1 MTTVRSE
8 SHSLLL
14 ENSTMLRKF
23 TNLSVAACLLLLV
36 ASVATPSPQEEN
48 QKVPKDQAEY
58 ELANKTFT
66 AVQGGDWKTALA
78 GLDEW
83 KEKYPDSAFKDDWTR
98 LYMRGYQNTG
108 QKEKAIDIAKDILKA
123 SPNDFESNF
132 LIASMAPTMGA
143 SDPSMLDA
151 GEKAAK
157 AVLANR
163 PAQASDEQWK
173 PLQLTAYQTLGWIAM
188 QKKDHLEA
196 EKQFMTVL
204 KLNPNAAQ
212 VSYWLGN
219 EVLAQGNPN
228 KNELALFS
236 FARAAVYE
244 GEGALNPQGREQ
256 VDTYLKKVYTN
267 YHGSEEGLDEIKAI
281 AKTQALPP
289 ADLKILSKD
298 VIEYEKEQASR
309 KAEPLLWN
317 YKDLREALTGSTGDR
332 TWAELN
338 GKLTPKMQL
347 YVVGSDSARPQ
358 VVSFSSTKG
367 GPVEVVVNLENRLR
381 EAPGVGTKRTIEGV
395 ASSLSKDPFKLTLTS
410 GSIQ

>member
-1 MTTVRSE
+1 
-8 SHSLLL
+8 
-14 ENSTMLRKF
+14 MLRKF

-36 ASVATPSPQEEN
+36 ASVATPSPQEN

-108 QKEKAIDIAKDILKA
+108 QKEEAIKIAQDILKA
-123 SPNDFESNF
+123 SPKDFEANF
-132 LIASMAPTMGA
+132 LIASMAPTMGG
-143 SDPSMLDA
+143 SDPAMLDA
-151 GEKAAK
+151 GAKAAQ
-157 AVLANR
+157 AVLDNR
-163 PAQASDEQWK
+163 PPQATDEQWK
-173 PLQLTAYQTLGWIAM
+173 PLQLTAYQTLGWVAM

-196 EKQFMTVL
+196 EKQFTTVL
-204 KLNPNAAQ
+204 GLNPNLAQ

-236 FARAAVYE
+236 FARASVYD
-244 GEGALNPQGREQ
+244 GEGALNAQGREQ

-267 YHGSEEGLDEIKAI
+267 YHGSEEGLDEIKTI
-281 AKTQALPP
+281 AKSRALPP
-289 ADLKILSKD
+289 ADLKIKSKE
-298 VIEYEKEQASR
+298 VVKFEEEQASR
-309 KAEPLLWN
+309 KAEPMVWV
-317 YKDLREALTGSTGDR
+317 YRDLKANLQGSEGDAI
-332 TWAELN
+332 WGELK

-358 VVSFSSTKG
+358 VVSFSPTKG
-367 GPVEVVVNLENRLR
+367 GPAEVVVNMENRLR
-381 EAPGVGTKRTIEGV
+381 AAPGVGTKRTIEGV
-395 ASSLSKDPFKLTLTS
+395 ASSMTKDPFKLTLTS

>member
-1 MTTVRSE
+1 
-8 SHSLLL
+8 
-14 ENSTMLRKF
+14 MLRKF

-66 AVQGGDWKTALA
+66 AVQGGDWKTALS

-83 KEKYPDSAFKDDWTR
+83 SEKYPDSAFKDDWTR

-108 QKEKAIDIAKDILKA
+108 QKEKAIEIAQEILKE
-123 SPNDFESNF
+123 SPNDFEANF
-132 LIASMAPTMGA
+132 LIASFAPTMGT
-143 SDPSMLDA
+143 DPAMLAA
-151 GEKAAK
+151 GEKAAQ

-163 PAQASDEQWK
+163 PAQATDEQWK
-173 PLQLTAYQTLGWIAM
+173 PLQLTAYQTLGWISM
-188 QKKDHLEA
+188 QKKDHTEA
-196 EKQFMTVL
+196 EKRFMKVL
-204 KLNPNAAQ
+204 ELNPNAAQ

-219 EVLAQGNPN
+219 EVLAQGDPN

-244 GEGALNPQGREQ
+244 GEGALNAQGREQ
-256 VDTYLKKVYTN
+256 VDAYLKKVYSN
-267 YHGSEEGLDEIKAI
+267 YHGSEEGLDDIKEM
-281 AKTQALPP
+281 AKDRVLPP
-289 ADLKILSKD
+289 AGFNIKSKE
-298 VIEYEKEQASR
+298 VMEFEKEKASR
-309 KAEPLLWN
+309 EAEPLLWK
-317 YKDLREALTGSTGDR
+317 YKDLKAALLGPGGDE
-332 TWAELN
+332 TWAELR

-358 VVSFSSTKG
+358 VVSFSPTKG
-367 GPVEVVVNLENRLR
+367 GPAEVVVNMENRLR
-381 EAPGVGTKRTIEGV
+381 AAPGVGTKRTIEGV
-395 ASSLSKDPFKLTLTS
+395 ASSLTKDPFKLTLTG

>member
-1 MTTVRSE
+1 
-8 SHSLLL
+8 
-14 ENSTMLRKF
+14 MLRKF
-23 TNLSVAACLLLLV
+23 TNLSVAASLLLLV
-36 ASVATPSPQEEN
+36 ASVATPSPQEEK

-83 KEKYPDSAFKDDWTR
+83 SEKYPDSAFKEDWTR

-108 QKEKAIDIAKDILKA
+108 QMDKAIEIAKDILKEA
-123 SPNDFESNF
+123 PTDFEANF
-132 LIASMAPTMGA
+132 LIASTTPTLGT
-143 SDPSMLDA
+143 DPATLAA

-163 PAQASDEQWK
+163 PPQATDEQWK
-173 PLQLTAYQTLGWIAM
+173 PLQLTAMQTLGWIAM
-188 QKKDHLEA
+188 QKKDHMEA
-196 EKQFMTVL
+196 EKHFMSVL
-204 KLNPNAAQ
+204 DLNPNAAQ

-244 GEGALNPQGREQ
+244 GEGALNAQGREQ

-267 YHGSEEGLDEIKAI
+267 YHGSEEGLDEIKEM
-281 AKTQALPP
+281 AKTRALPP
-289 ADLKILSKD
+289 ADLKIKSKD
-298 VIEYEKEQASR
+298 VIAFEKDAADR
-309 KAEPLLWN
+309 KANPLL
-317 YKDLREALTGSTGDR
+317 YQYLDLKDALTGPQGDS
-332 TWAELN
+332 TWAELK

-367 GPVEVVVNLENRLR
+367 GSAEVVVNLENRLR
-381 EAPGVGTKRTIEGV
+381 EAPGVGTRRVIEGV
-395 ASSLSKDPFKLTLTS
+395 ASSLTKDPFKLTLTS

>member
-1 MTTVRSE
+1 
-8 SHSLLL
+8 
-14 ENSTMLRKF
+14 MLRKF

-36 ASVATPSPQEEN
+36 ASVATPSPQEEK

-83 KEKYPDSAFKDDWTR
+83 GEKYPDSAFKEDWTR

-108 QKEKAIDIAKDILKA
+108 QMDKATEIAQDILKE
-123 SPNDFESNF
+123 SPNDFEANF
-132 LIASMAPTMGA
+132 LIASTAPTMGT
-143 SDPSMLDA
+143 DPAQLAA

-163 PAQASDEQWK
+163 PAQATDEQWK
-173 PLQLTAYQTLGWIAM
+173 PLQLTAVQTLGWIAM
-188 QKKDHLEA
+188 QRKDHQEA

-204 KLNPNAAQ
+204 GMNPNAAQ

-244 GEGALNPQGREQ
+244 GEGALNAQGRDQ

-267 YHGSEEGLDEIKAI
+267 YHGSEEGLDEIKEM
-281 AKTQALPP
+281 AKTRALPP
-289 ADLKILSKD
+289 ADLKIKSKD
-298 VIEYEKEQASR
+298 VIAFEQEEANR
-309 KAEPLLWN
+309 KANPLL
-317 YKDLREALTGSTGDR
+317 YQYLDLKDALTGAQGDA
-332 TWAELN
+332 TWADLK

-347 YVVGSDSARPQ
+347 FVVGSDSARPQ
-358 VVSFSSTKG
+358 VVSFSSKQD

-381 EAPGVGTKRTIEGV
+381 AAPGKGSKRTIEGV
-395 ASSLSKDPFKLTLTS
+395 ASSLTKDPFKLTLTS

>member
-1 MTTVRSE
+1 
-8 SHSLLL
+8 
-14 ENSTMLRKF
+14 MLRKF

-36 ASVATPSPQEEN
+36 ASVATPSPQEEK

-83 KEKYPDSAFKDDWTR
+83 GEKYPDSAFKEDWTR

-108 QKEKAIDIAKDILKA
+108 QMDKAIKIAQDILKE
-123 SPNDFESNF
+123 SPNDFEANF
-132 LIASMAPTMGA
+132 LIASTAPTMGT
-143 SDPSMLDA
+143 DPAMLAA

-163 PAQASDEQWK
+163 PPQATDEQWK
-173 PLQLTAYQTLGWIAM
+173 PLQTTALQTLGWIAM

-196 EKQFMTVL
+196 EKQFTTVL
-204 KLNPNAAQ
+204 GLNPNAAQ

-236 FARAAVYE
+236 FARAAVYD
-244 GEGALNPQGREQ
+244 GEGALNAQGREQ

-267 YHGSEEGLDEIKAI
+267 YHGSEEGLDEIKQM
-281 AKTQALPP
+281 AKTRALPP
-289 ADLKILSKD
+289 ADLKIKSKD
-298 VIEYEKEQASR
+298 VIAFEKEAADR
-309 KAEPLLWN
+309 KANPLL
-317 YKDLREALTGSTGDR
+317 YQFLDLKEALTGPQGDA
-332 TWAELN
+332 TWAELQ

-358 VVSFSSTKG
+358 VVSFSSKQG

-381 EAPGVGTKRTIEGV
+381 AAPGNGSKRIVEGV
-395 ASSLSKDPFKLTLTS
+395 ASSLTKSPFKLTLTS